1 MKVLELKRSRER
13 VAETDVLVVGSG
25 GAGCCAA
32 IEATKHDVSVTLV
45 TKGLLGRSGATLTG
59 DADFDVDSK
68 SLHDLFGFQGT
79 DPNDN
84 KDKFFEDMVKG
95 GKYLNDQRLVEVHV
109 KEAPERF
116 KDFVDWGIK
125 PRYVLR
131 SSGHSYPRGVVIP
144 GTDYQRILDRETK
157 AAGVEIIEETM
168 ITDILTDKGAV
179 AGAIAL
185 NIRTGDITVYK
196 AKSVVLAT
204 GGLMRIYPITTAP
217 EELTGDGYAMAYRAG
232 AELINM
238 EFPMFLPGCFVWP
251 PALRGI
257 DFPFLVSTERELRG
271 WLLNKYGERFMQRW
285 DPVNMECTTRDI
297 ASVAMT
303 IEILEDRGSPHGG
316 VYVSLKHLPDNLIEY
331 AGEWAIWYKGF
342 KYGNF
347 DLKKL
352 LPDLKRYAMEAVPAS
367 HFTNGG
373 IKINEKCETNIKGL
387 YAAGEVTGGVH
398 GANRLSGNA
407 FTEFAVF
414 GVRAGRY
421 AAEHAKKA
429 SLVTVNEKQVESL
442 KKEILKPLEKKE
454 KLKPIELRERIQ
466 KLSLEK
472 LGPVRNNEGLTS
484 AMKDIDDLKQK
495 TEQMGTACKDRRYN
509 KEWVEAIQV
518 KNMTLMLEIINRA
531 ALMRTESRGAHYR
544 RDFPNTDNVNWLKN
558 IIIKQVA
565 GKMHFTSNPIII
577 TKLTPPKEIFPY
589 GPAK

>member
-1 MKVLELKRSRER
+1 MEKSEKNVLEM
-13 VAETDVLVVGSG
+13 DVLIVGSG

-32 IEATKHDVSVTLV
+32 IEAGKHDVRVTQV
-45 TKGLLGRSGATLTG
+45 TKGLFGKSGATLTG

-68 SLHDLFGFQGT
+68 SLHDLFGFPGT
-79 DPNDN
+79 DKNDN
-84 KDKFFEDMVKG
+84 PDAFFEDMVKG

-116 KDFVDWGIK
+116 KDFMDWGIK
-125 PRYVLR
+125 PQYVFR
-131 SSGHSYPRGVVIP
+131 SSGHRYPRGVVIP
-144 GTDYQRILDRETK
+144 GVDYQRILDREVK
-157 AAGVEIIEETM
+157 AAGVEVIEETM
-168 ITDILTDKGAV
+168 ITDLLTNKGQV
-179 AGAIAL
+179 AGAVGL
-185 NIRTGDITVYK
+185 NIRTGDFTVFK

-217 EELTGDGYAMAYRAG
+217 EELTGDGYGMAYRAG

-271 WLLNKYGERFMQRW
+271 WLLNKYGERFMERW

-303 IEILEDRGSPHGG
+303 IEVLEGRGSPHGG

-331 AGEWAIWYKGF
+331 AGEWAPWYKGF

-352 LPDLKRYAMEAVPAS
+352 LPDLKKYAMEAVPAS

-421 AAEHAKKA
+421 AAEQAKGS
-429 SLVTVNEKQVESL
+429 SLVSVNEKQVKSLEKES
-442 KKEILKPLEKKE
+442 LKPLENE
-454 KLKPIELRERIQ
+454 GVKPIELRERIQ
-466 KLSLEK
+466 KLSWEK
-472 LGPVRNNEGLTS
+472 LGPVRTNEGLRG
-484 AMKDIDDLKQK
+484 AIKEIGNLKRQV
-495 TEQMGTACKDRRYN
+495 EHIGTVCKDRRYN

-518 KNMTLMLEIINRA
+518 KNMTLMLEMINRA
-531 ALMRTESRGAHYR
+531 ALMRTESRGAHYQ

-558 IIIKQVA
+558 IIIKQV
-565 GKMHFTSNPIII
+565 GGEMHLTSKPIII
-577 TKLTPPKEIFPY
+577 TKLSPPKEIFPY

>member
-1 MKVLELKRSRER
+1 MER
-13 VAETDVLVVGSG
+13 KHEKTVNTDVLVIGSG

-32 IEATKHDVSVTLV
+32 IEATKHDVHVTLV
-45 TKGLLGRSGATLTG
+45 TKGLLGKSGATLTG

-79 DPNDN
+79 DPSDSQ
-84 KDKFFEDMVKG
+84 DKFFEDMVKG
-95 GKYLNDQRLVEVHV
+95 GKYLNDQTLVEVHV
-109 KEAPERF
+109 KEAPQRI
-116 KDFVDWGIK
+116 KDFIDWGIK
-125 PRYVLR
+125 PRYIFR

-157 AAGVEIIEETM
+157 AAGVEIAEEIM
-168 ITDILTDKGAV
+168 VTDLLTDKGTV
-179 AGAIAL
+179 VGALAL
-185 NIRTGDITVYK
+185 NIRTGDIIVYK
-196 AKSVVLAT
+196 ANSVVLAT

-217 EELTGDGYAMAYRAG
+217 EELTGDGYAMAYRVG

-271 WLLNKYGERFMQRW
+271 WLLNKYGERFMQHW

-303 IEILEDRGSPHGG
+303 IEVLEGRGSPHGG
-316 VYVSLKHLPDNLIEY
+316 VFISLKHLPDNLIDY
-331 AGEWAIWYKGF
+331 AGEWATWYKGF

-347 DLKKL
+347 DLKKM
-352 LPDLKRYAMEAVPAS
+352 LPDLKKIAMEAVPAS

-373 IKINEKCETNIKGL
+373 VKINEKCETNVKGL

-414 GVRAGRY
+414 GVRAGKY
-421 AAEHAKKA
+421 AAENAKKTS
-429 SLVTVNEKQVESL
+429 SLSINEKQVETL
-442 KKEILKPLEKKE
+442 EKEILKPLQGEEKT
-454 KLKPIELRERIQ
+454 KPIELRQRIQ

-472 LGPVRNNEGLTS
+472 LGPVRTNEGLTS
-484 AMKDIDDLKQK
+484 AMNDIDDLKKHAEKMSTVSKSRQ
-495 TEQMGTACKDRRYN
+495 YN
-509 KEWVEAIQV
+509 KEWIEAIQV
-518 KNMTLMLEIINRA
+518 KNMTLLLEMINRS

-544 RDFPNTDNVNWLKN
+544 RDYPNTDNVNWLKN
-558 IIIKQVA
+558 IVVKQMA
-565 GKMHFTSNPIII
+565 GKMQLTTQPIMI
-577 TKLTPPKEIFPY
+577 TKLIPPKEIFPY
-589 GPAK
+589 GPAR